1 MKERII
7 QEIEKTQKRNEGML
21 KALVPCWTEIDHNR
35 GYIDGLRYALKL
47 IEKHDM
53 LDKIR
58 AEIENK
64 ENELGCKT
72 SEDVAMK
79 TAYIQVLKIIDKYR
93 TESEE

>member
-1 MKERII
+1 MSKSLRCEIKHLCHNGTLTER
-7 QEIEKTQKRNEGML
+7 KRDRIL
-21 KALVPCWTEIDHNR
+21 KALEHEDV
-35 GYIDGLRYALKL
+35 
-47 IEKHDM
+47 

-93 TESEE
+93 AESVMQNDESDN